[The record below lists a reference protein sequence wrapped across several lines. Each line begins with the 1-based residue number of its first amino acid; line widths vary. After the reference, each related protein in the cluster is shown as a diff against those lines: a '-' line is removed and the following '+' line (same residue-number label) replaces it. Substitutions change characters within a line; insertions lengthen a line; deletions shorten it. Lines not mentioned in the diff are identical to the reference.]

1 MSPISPKTEAF
12 KSIHASVEALHRTG
26 VIDQATMRTFDAS
39 CLSIECDTIV
49 ADDSIAEWRND
60 SEYVEAYDALDEE
73 FAFASEVIAA
83 RARAGLSQA
92 QLAERMMTSQS
103 AIARLESGRSRPS
116 VRTLEKLAAAT
127 GAKLRISLIAA

>member
-1 MSPISPKTEAF
+1 MSRKT
-12 KSIHASVEALHRTG
+12 
-26 VIDQATMRTFDAS
+26 
-39 CLSIECDTIV
+39 V
-49 ADDSIAEWRND
+49 AIAESIATWRKD
-60 SEYVEAYDALDEE
+60 PAFVEAYDALDEE

-92 QLAERMMTSQS
+92 QLAERMNTSQS

-127 GAKLRISLIAA
+127 GARLRISLSAG

>member
-1 MSPISPKTEAF
+1 MSHKRIAVE
-12 KSIHASVEALHRTG
+12 KSIAV
-26 VIDQATMRTFDAS
+26 
-39 CLSIECDTIV
+39 
-49 ADDSIAEWRND
+49 WRK
-60 SEYVEAYDALDEE
+60 EPAFVEAYEALDEE

-92 QLAERMMTSQS
+92 ELAERMKTSQS

-127 GAKLRISLIAA
+127 GAKLRISLSSA